1 MRGENPPR
9 VGLALGRGTRGFPSP
24 DSGMAWNSAHIA
36 AGTRHLRRVDP
47 ILREVIDRVGP
58 CTLKPHRNRFEMLVW
73 SIVSQQ
79 ISSKAARSIK
89 DRLLAHV
96 APQRIVPAV
105 LAGVS
110 DPELRQ
116 LGISPQKLRAIR
128 DLTERALR
136 KEPCLASLHRYDDAE
151 VIERLV
157 EVRGIGVWT
166 AQMFLMFSLGR
177 PDVLPWGDLGI
188 RTAIQRL
195 YDLPALPDRGECER
209 VAVAWR
215 PHATLASWSCWRS
228 LE

>member
-1 MRGENPPR
+1 MSW
-9 VGLALGRGTRGFPSP
+9 VGA
-24 DSGMAWNSAHIA
+24 GMGWNGADVA
-36 AGTRHLRRVDP
+36 RGTRHLRRVDP
-47 ILREVIDRVGP
+47 ILRRVIDRVGP

-89 DRLLAHV
+89 ERVLARV
-96 APQRIVPAV
+96 APRRVVTEV
-105 LAGVS
+105 LAGVG
-110 DPELRQ
+110 DAELRQ

-136 KEPCLASLHRYDDAE
+136 KEPCLASLHRYEDAE

-157 EVRGIGVWT
+157 QVRGIGVWT

-177 PDVLPWGDLGI
+177 PDVLPWGDFGI
-188 RTAIQRL
+188 RTAMQRL
-195 YDLPALPDRGECER
+195 YELSALPDRGECER
-209 VAVAWR
+209 VAAVWR
-215 PHATLASWSCWRS
+215 PHATLASWYCWRS